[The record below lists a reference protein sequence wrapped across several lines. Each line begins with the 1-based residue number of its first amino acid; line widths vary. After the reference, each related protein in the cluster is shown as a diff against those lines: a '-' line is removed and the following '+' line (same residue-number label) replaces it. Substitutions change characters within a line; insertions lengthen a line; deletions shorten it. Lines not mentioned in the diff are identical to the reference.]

1 MDRRVY
7 IFYKKPIGRSEQPL
21 RSALGLH
28 MSPLHC
34 RVQMNLNQIR
44 SILILD
50 THAIPDF
57 LFGFMRSPKLWPEW
71 VNFPLIVFMFRFAH
85 SFYARIYNSSSHHF
99 VTSFTFYVFELLFWL
114 HSILGQSPRP
124 GMCHLRYK
132 ALQLHRMGA
141 DTHDLHRKVVS
152 HEKQVRAVARRP
164 SWNNVSSCVCS
175 RQQSYS
181 LAASV
186 SHWLS
191 ANIKRDAYFLIHT
204 VRIWG
209 SS

>member
-1 MDRRVY
+1 MKHVSTRYKYSESPELNHYLTATTTRCLHILLKTSLRHFVCCMDRRVY

-44 SILILD
+44 RHVYCFW
-50 THAIPDF
+50 THMPFRTFFSVLCD
-57 LFGFMRSPKLWPEW
+57 LLNSDLNELT
-71 VNFPLIVFMFRFAH
+71 FPLIVFMFRFAH

-141 DTHDLHRKVVS
+141 DTPDLHRKVVS
-152 HEKQVRAVARRP
+152 HEKQVRAVAQRP
-164 SWNNVSSCVCS
+164 S
-175 RQQSYS
+175 
-181 LAASV
+181 
-186 SHWLS
+186 
-191 ANIKRDAYFLIHT
+191 
-204 VRIWG
+204 
-209 SS
+209 